1 VAGLLCRASVR
12 GRLVAQAAREW
23 RQTVDLGRLDIRDTI
38 MEAIGIEVAELSA
51 ERVVAT
57 MPVHGPTKQPFG
69 VLHGGASVV
78 LAETVASLG
87 TYNLIDQESQ
97 LAMGLE
103 INANHIRAKSEG
115 LVTAVGTPL
124 HTGRKVMVW
133 DVRITDE
140 DDKLI
145 CVSRCTVAVVPK

>member
-1 VAGLLCRASVR
+1 M
-12 GRLVAQAAREW
+12 AQAAREW
-23 RQTVDLGRLDIRDTI
+23 RQTVDLGRLDMRDTI

-145 CVSRCTVAVVPK
+145 CVSRCTVAVVPNS

>member
-1 VAGLLCRASVR
+1 M
-12 GRLVAQAAREW
+12 AQAAREW
-23 RQTVDLGRLDIRDTI
+23 RQTVDLGRLDMRDTI

-115 LVTAVGTPL
+115 LVTAVGKPL

-145 CVSRCTVAVVPK
+145 CVSRCTVAVVPNS